1 MPTMK
6 AIVIREAGGA
16 EVLKIENLPIP
27 TPKPGE
33 VLIRVKAFG
42 LNRSELFTR
51 QGHSPNVKFPR
62 VLGIEA
68 AGIVEDSPSGEF
80 QQGDVVL
87 TAMGGLGREFDGGY
101 AEYTCVPSGQVQL
114 IRASLDWTTL
124 GAMPEMLET
133 AWGSLFRSLRLQKGE
148 TLLVR
153 GGTTSVGLAAAAIAK
168 NFGAHVSSTTR
179 NPDRI
184 AMLRLSGA
192 DEVFQDDGVI
202 AEDVR
207 RAYPKGVDK
216 VLELIGTTTLEDSLH
231 CAREGGVVCMT
242 GIVGNKWAFENF
254 APMEKIPTAV
264 CLTSYAGE
272 SADFMSTPLEKL
284 AQQIAAGTLRV
295 QIGRVFQIDQI
306 VEAHRLMEE
315 NKAGGKIVILVP

>member
-27 TPKPGE
+27 TPRPGE

-192 DEVFQDDGVI
+192 DEVFQDDGAI

>member
-114 IRASLDWTTL
+114 IRTSLDWTTL

>member
-1 MPTMK
+1 M
-6 AIVIREAGGA
+6 A
-16 EVLKIENLPIP
+16 
-27 TPKPGE
+27 KPGE

-68 AGIVEDSPSGEF
+68 VGIVEKAPGGEF
-80 QQGDVVL
+80 QQGDVVA

-101 AEYTCVPSGQVQL
+101 AEYTCVPTGQVQL
-114 IRASLDWTTL
+114 IRTSLDWTTL

-168 NFGAHVSSTTR
+168 NSGAHVISTTR
-179 NPDRI
+179 NPARVD
-184 AMLRLSGA
+184 MLHSSGA
-192 DEVFQDDGVI
+192 DEVFLDNGTI
-202 AEDVR
+202 AKDVR
-207 RAYPKGVDK
+207 GTYPDGIDK
-216 VLELIGTTTLEDSLH
+216 VLELIGTSTLEDSLH

-272 SADFMSTPLEKL
+272 SDDFMSTPMEDL
-284 AQQIAAGTLRV
+284 AQQIAAGTLKV
-295 QIGRVFQIDQI
+295 QIGRVFEIDEI

-315 NKAGGKIVILVP
+315 NKAGGKIVVLVP